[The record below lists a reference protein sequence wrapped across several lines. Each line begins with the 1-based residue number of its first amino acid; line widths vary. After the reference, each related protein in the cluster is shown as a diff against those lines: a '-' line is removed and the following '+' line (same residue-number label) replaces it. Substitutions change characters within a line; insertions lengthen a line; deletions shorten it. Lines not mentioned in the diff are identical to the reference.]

1 MFGDDLYTCLLLC
14 VFSYQPL
21 SVLKTVERQRQRL
34 VHMSPDLARQL
45 GLILENLEDGAEKEA
60 LNITEEG
67 NSQDVVPKIRSKS
80 KQVRKE
86 TVNLAKTGVRRRRAR
101 HMQVITENLSFYL
114 FPKVLRF

>member
-1 MFGDDLYTCLLLC
+1 
-14 VFSYQPL
+14 
-21 SVLKTVERQRQRL
+21 
-34 VHMSPDLARQL
+34 MSPDLARQL
-45 GLILENLEDGAEKEA
+45 GLMLENLEDGGAEKEA

-101 HMQVITENLSFYL
+101 HMQVTIENLFFFYS
-114 FPKVLRF
+114 FPKV

>member
-1 MFGDDLYTCLLLC
+1 MTYTLLLLC

-21 SVLKTVERQRQRL
+21 WVLKTVERQRQRL

-45 GLILENLEDGAEKEA
+45 GLIMLENLEDVTEKEV

-101 HMQVITENLSFYL
+101 HMQVTIENLFFL
-114 FPKVLRF
+114 FIP